1 LLGIAIFGIDEA
13 LPVRASV
20 QGEVTMVSNMINAMI
35 LKFLYDEDGATAVE
49 YVLIVAAIAVVVV
62 GGIAAFGGQL
72 TTLFGNVTT
81 AITPA
86 APGG

>member
-1 LLGIAIFGIDEA
+1 MI
-13 LPVRASV
+13 
-20 QGEVTMVSNMINAMI
+20 SNMINAMI

-72 TTLFGNVTT
+72 TALFGNVTT
-81 AITPA
+81 AITP
-86 APGG
+86 GGNG

>member
-1 LLGIAIFGIDEA
+1 
-13 LPVRASV
+13 
-20 QGEVTMVSNMINAMI
+20 MVSNMINAMI

-72 TTLFGNVTT
+72 TALFGNVTT
-81 AITPA
+81 AITP
-86 APGG
+86 GGNG